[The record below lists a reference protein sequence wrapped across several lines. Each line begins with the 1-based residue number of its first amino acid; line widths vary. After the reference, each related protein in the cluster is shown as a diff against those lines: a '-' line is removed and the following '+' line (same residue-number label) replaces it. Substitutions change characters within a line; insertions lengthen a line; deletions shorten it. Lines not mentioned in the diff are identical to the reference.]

1 VAHFTEEAKT
11 ETISPNAAT
20 KLQPDDHYQRT
31 TFCTELQ
38 ALMEEDGFFERLI
51 FTDECT
57 FHFVWGF

>member
-1 VAHFTEEAKT
+1 MLLQ
-11 ETISPNAAT
+11 
-20 KLQPDDHYQRT
+20 KLQPDDHHRRT

-57 FHFVWGF
+57 FHLCGKDSKHNVRIW